1 MTISRFARLLALL
14 IGAIPVSAVLAHP
27 GHQHNN
33 GLPERV
39 LHSLETEW
47 GPILLLAAIG
57 IGGIVFLKKRQSD

>member
-1 MTISRFARLLALL
+1 MTTSRFAGFMTLL
-14 IGAIPVSAVLAHP
+14 IGTLPVTTVSAHP
-27 GHQHNN
+27 GHQHNS

-57 IGGIVFLKKRQSD
+57 IGGIFILRKRHSE